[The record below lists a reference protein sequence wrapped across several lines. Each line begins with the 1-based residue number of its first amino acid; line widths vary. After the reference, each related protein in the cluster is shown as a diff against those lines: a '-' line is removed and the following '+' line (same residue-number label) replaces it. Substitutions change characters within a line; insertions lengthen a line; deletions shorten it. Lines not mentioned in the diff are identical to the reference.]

1 MRTSKYLIA
10 LIGAIVLAA
19 IPLTAQAG
27 GKAPLLS
34 SDLPKFG
41 AGVFGN
47 FGYGSPGLTM
57 APGIGL
63 AFDDYSL
70 GIHIATNAE
79 MFHIAA
85 NLDWFSINQA
95 IPGAPFSLF
104 VGPGVYAAMGFDSTG
119 NSEIGAGL
127 RGVVGIRSL
136 MFGMLEAHAAL
147 VPAFGYVFVND
158 SQVLNWSVGV
168 ELGLGYAIPRKKGM
182 SLQAKMP
189 TTPWTP
195 DGDGLNDALG
205 LAVSLVD
212 DYRLTSWSFDV
223 TDPMGKPFYSLKSS
237 ADMPSVIGWDGN
249 SNKGEKVVSMQ
260 KYGYTL
266 TATDANG
273 ITKKVSG
280 SIPVDM
286 VFIKKGND
294 FQLGLTGFV
303 FVPDSPKLVDD
314 NSDAAKE
321 NRRLLTS
328 LKTALERMKLYDT
341 TIVGHAINVSGTD
354 KEEKTLLSLSIARAE
369 TIKAELKKLG
379 MDVSAIKTAGKGG
392 TEPIVPNTDLDN
404 RWKNRRVEFIMTPK
418 GAVK

>member
-1 MRTSKYLIA
+1 MRIRRLSIA
-10 LIGAIVLAA
+10 LLVCFAMLAMPALAQSGA
-19 IPLTAQAG
+19 
-27 GKAPLLS
+27 KAPLFS
-34 SDLPKFG
+34 SDLPKIG
-41 AGVFGN
+41 AGLYGN
-47 FGYGSPGLTM
+47 AGYGSAGLTVV
-57 APGIGL
+57 PGVSFIVN
-63 AFDDYSL
+63 DVQT
-70 GIHIATNAE
+70 GIHVGLGDNL
-79 MFHIAA
+79 FQIAA
-85 NLDWFSINQA
+85 NSDWLVVNKALGTSPLSFFA
-95 IPGAPFSLF
+95 
-104 VGPGVYAAMGFDSTG
+104 GPGLYAAFGHDSMTTT
-119 NSEIGAGL
+119 ELAAGL

-136 MFGMLEAHAAL
+136 MFGMLELHAAV
-147 VPAFGYVFVND
+147 VPSVGLSYVT
-158 SQVLNWSVGV
+158 SPELNWSVGL
-168 ELGLGYAIPRKKGM
+168 ELGLRYVVPRKKGM
-182 SLQAKMP
+182 SLQTKLP
-189 TTPWTP
+189 STPWTP

-205 LAVSLVD
+205 LAVALVD
-212 DYRLTSWSFDV
+212 DYRITSWSFVV
-223 TDPMGKPFYSLKSS
+223 TDPTGKLFYTSQNERALP
-237 ADMPSVIGWDGN
+237 DEIQWDGN

-266 TATDANG
+266 TATDAMGN
-273 ITKKVSG
+273 TKKSSG
-280 SIPVDM
+280 TIPVDM

-418 GAVK
+418 GAAK